1 MPPKTVAM
9 PSPSGSSPSD
19 GAQDDEL
26 IAAIRAHQAKAT
38 RAHLK
43 KQQALLS
50 RATELTSSYKD
61 EVQKILSEEQTA
73 LYVRFPSQ
81 RPVGLTKSKASR
93 KKRTQEYQAHEAGL
107 KKQIEETEKE
117 LLVLLQEEAST
128 VQLAAAAIQAEQQD
142 AKADNAA
149 VVGRMEKLVEEEA
162 KGIDAAIQGMWEMGE
177 VGGGGDEVAEG
188 GGGERMEE

>member
-73 LYVRFPSQ
+73 L
-81 RPVGLTKSKASR
+81 